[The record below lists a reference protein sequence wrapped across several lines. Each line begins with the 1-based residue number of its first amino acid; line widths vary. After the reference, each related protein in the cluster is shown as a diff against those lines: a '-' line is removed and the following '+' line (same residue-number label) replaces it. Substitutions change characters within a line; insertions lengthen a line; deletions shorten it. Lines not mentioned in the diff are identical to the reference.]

1 MSKAVNATDKTRQED
16 LVRNNKLGVMP
27 VGKLLLNM
35 SLPIV
40 LSMLVLAL
48 YNIVDSIFVARLG
61 EDALAAVGL
70 VFPIQNLIISVASGT
85 SIGVNSVLGRY
96 LGERNVDGANRVAVN
111 GIFLSAISWIIF
123 ALFGILGSGFYIRLY
138 AENAQMLSMG
148 TSYMQII
155 TVGSVGMFLGIL
167 MERLL
172 QATGRSMYSMASQLT
187 GAVVNI
193 ILDPILIFG
202 WFGLPEMGVAG
213 AALATVIGQW
223 LGMFVGILSNRYRN
237 PELQIKLRGF
247 RPDMATIK
255 RIYQVGAPSIIM
267 QSIGSVM
274 LFGMNKILIGY
285 GVVPVSV
292 LSIYFKLQSFV
303 FMPIFGFT
311 MGLLPIVSFNY
322 GAKNKK
328 RIKDVIIVCQVM
340 CFFIMLAGTV
350 MFLVIPE
357 LLMSMF
363 DAQEEMM
370 RIGVMALRIMSLCF
384 VPAGISIVCSTFFQA
399 IGSGMY
405 SLMLSIIRQLV
416 AILPIAYLLSVF
428 YGLDAIWWAFP
439 LAELICCI
447 WVVLFFK
454 KVWKTKI
461 EYI

>member
-1 MSKAVNATDKTRQED
+1 MSKAVDATNKTSQEE
-16 LVRNNKLGVMP
+16 LMSNNKLGVMP

-40 LSMLVLAL
+40 FSMLVLAL

-96 LGERNVDGANRVAVN
+96 LGERNVKGANRVAVN
-111 GIFLSAISWIIF
+111 GIFLLTVSWVVF

-138 AENAQMLSMG
+138 AENAQILSMG
-148 TSYMQII
+148 ISYMQII
-155 TVGSVGMFLGIL
+155 TVGSVGVFLGIL

-193 ILDPILIFG
+193 VLDPIFIFG
-202 WFGLPEMGVAG
+202 WFGMPAMGVAG

-223 LGMFVGILSNRYRN
+223 LGMFVGVLSNRYRN

-247 RPDMATIK
+247 RPDISTIK

-292 LSIYFKLQSFV
+292 LSVYFKLQSFV
-303 FMPIFGFT
+303 LMPIFGFT

-322 GAKNKK
+322 GAKNKE
-328 RIKDVIIVCQVM
+328 RIRGTIIACQVM
-340 CFFIMLAGTV
+340 CFFIMLTGTV
-350 MFLVIPE
+350 VFWAIPE

-370 RIGVMALRIMSLCF
+370 RIGVMALRLISLGF
-384 VPAGISIVCSTFFQA
+384 IPAGVSIVCSTFFQA
-399 IGSGMY
+399 IGSGIY

-416 AILPIAYLLSVF
+416 AILPIAYLLSSF

-439 LAELICCI
+439 IAEVICCI
-447 WVVLFFK
+447 WVMMFLK
-454 KVWKTKI
+454 RIWKTKI
-461 EYI
+461 KYM